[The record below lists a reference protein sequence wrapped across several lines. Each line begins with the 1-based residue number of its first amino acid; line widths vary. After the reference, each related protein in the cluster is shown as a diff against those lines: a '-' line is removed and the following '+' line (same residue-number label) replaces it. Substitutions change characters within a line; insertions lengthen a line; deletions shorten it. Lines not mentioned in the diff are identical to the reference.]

1 MERKQ
6 RKHWQQFT
14 KQEIISAIK
23 QLRKGEISEKQLEKM
38 ILSAD
43 ENATEWLISVGILEA
58 TK

>member
-1 MERKQ
+1 MKE
-6 RKHWQQFT
+6 RKHWKQFT
-14 KQEIISAIK
+14 KQEIITAIK

-43 ENATEWLISVGILEA
+43 ENATAWMISVGILEP